1 MKIITNVIIWLFDIM
16 IANLW
21 QIVLFKRVIRL
32 WNLEFAFRFQ
42 LLRTHAKMIMN
53 PIYFIY
59 KM

>member
-1 MKIITNVIIWLFDIM
+1 MSSLFDIM

-21 QIVLFKRVIRL
+21 QKVLFKRVIRL

-42 LLRTHAKMIMN
+42 LLRTHATKMIMN